1 MPGDLVYV
9 VHSEADVARTLST
22 GLQESGYTVVPMT
35 TETQADA
42 ALDGQQ
48 FVLPDAILTPL
59 GDLES
64 GDSILIR
71 LFQANP
77 LMEQIPLVV
86 VASSGADER
95 RRALRMGLLSVI
107 FPPYDAEEVVLTT
120 RLAIEKHRSE
130 QMLFG
135 AMSQLSV
142 PDLLQTAEVGRRSG
156 TVSFQHEGRKGV
168 IWLRD
173 GLLIA
178 AGIDGASEGLGAVYD
193 MVHWDTGTFEAQF
206 GPVEVEESFRVLPSE
221 VVLEAMRR
229 LDEAQIAAT
238 SPPPS
243 PDTRR
248 DATDLEVASI
258 LLNLVTS
265 YAANHVSGEVLT
277 ERVESERRDLV
288 AECPDV
294 GTYRVLPTGAVVSG
308 PDDPTNGPAVLA
320 TVAVWIAGFVDRMDQ
335 AMAWR
340 FGHRRLAQLVE
351 PWRDHL
357 RRQNLLRTLG
367 IEDTEPA
374 EQEVDETR
382 TGRATL
388 IPLGCYVVDRRQN
401 VSAYVPYG
409 PTGATVDHSVIVGR
423 PLHDV
428 LPPELSS
435 AVHRLTTE
443 VESDNSELWATGEA
457 DVSSGHQA
465 LSVQLAW
472 VMLPTG
478 RTCLTLHRRWPADRA
493 LDAGLERDVVHG
505 TIHDDRGTRLLAVN
519 EDFIAS
525 FEGLFSKTLGHRHQE
540 LLQRFGKQWG
550 LRHAVRLERVVQREF
565 RATLREVET
574 QVALELLASSMGV
587 LGLGRFDA
595 ELRYR
600 DRGVI
605 AIVHHDSPFPA
616 ALPNSRPPVCGL
628 LSGFY
633 AALMSYLSGRQLAA
647 RELSCSTQPS
657 SPCRFVVATEDRL
670 TRLLVATPDS
680 PDHALLTEI
689 ATGRAE

>member
-1 MPGDLVYV
+1 MSRDLVYV
-9 VHSEADVARTLST
+9 VHSEADVAHSLST
-22 GLQESGYTVVPMT
+22 GLQDSGYTVVPMT
-35 TETQADA
+35 SEADADA

-48 FVLPDAILTPL
+48 YVLPDAILTPL

-64 GDSILIR
+64 GDSTLIR

-95 RRALRMGLLSVI
+95 RRALRMGLLSVV

-156 TVSFQHEGRKGV
+156 TVAFQHEGRKGM
-168 IWLRD
+168 IWLRE
-173 GLLIA
+173 GMLVA
-178 AGIDGASEGLGAVYD
+178 AGIDDGIEGLESVYE

-206 GPVEVEESFRVLPSE
+206 GPVDVEDEFRVLPSE

-229 LDEAQIAAT
+229 LDEAQIGGPEA
-238 SPPPS
+238 SPQALS
-243 PDTRR
+243 R
-248 DATDLEVASI
+248 DATDLETASI
-258 LLNLVTS
+258 LLNLVAS
-265 YAANHVSGEVLT
+265 YAANHVAGHVLVD
-277 ERVESERRDLV
+277 RLESERHDLV
-288 AECPDV
+288 AECPEIES
-294 GTYRVLPTGAVVSG
+294 YRVLESGAVVAG
-308 PDDPTNGPAVLA
+308 PTEADAGPEVLA
-320 TVAVWIAGFVDRMDQ
+320 TVAVWIASFADRMDQ

-340 FGHRRLAQLVE
+340 FSPRRIAQLVS
-351 PWRDHL
+351 PWRDRL
-357 RRQNLLRTLG
+357 RRQGLLRTLG
-367 IEDTEPA
+367 IEEAEPA
-374 EQEVDETR
+374 AQEADEGRSGR
-382 TGRATL
+382 TAAV
-388 IPLGCYVVDRRQN
+388 PLGCYVVGPHES
-401 VSAYVPYG
+401 VVAYVPYG
-409 PTGATVDHSVIVGR
+409 PTGAAVDHTVIVGR
-423 PLHDV
+423 PLRDV
-428 LPPELSS
+428 LPPELAS
-435 AVHRLTTE
+435 AVHRVATE
-443 VESDNSELWATGEA
+443 ASNDRERSYVCGDAKVT
-457 DVSSGHQA
+457 SGHQQ
-465 LSVQLAW
+465 LKVQLTW
-472 VMLPTG
+472 IPLPTG

-493 LDAGLERDVVHG
+493 LDPGLERDVVHG
-505 TIHDDRGTRLLAVN
+505 TVHDGLGTRLLAVN
-519 EDFIAS
+519 EDFIAA
-525 FEGLFSKTLGHRHQE
+525 FEGLFSRTLGHRHQE

-565 RATLREVET
+565 KATLREVET

-616 ALPNSRPPVCGL
+616 ALPSSRPPVCGL

-647 RELSCSTQPS
+647 RELSCSAQPS
-657 SPCRFVVATEDRL
+657 LPCRFVVATEDRL